1 MKGEIIVLDS
11 FTPPP
16 FAQQPYDDVGDDGLD
31 TTNNIQWVPMPP
43 MPSPPPPQQHQSDD
57 KINMIAALAARDL
70 KQSRIADMIRAK
82 RAMLLKKQAEVD
94 KKQKSNKFLKGVV
107 KDYARYRD
115 HIVAM
120 KQQQLSAMVLLQR
133 YVADLEKSEHTV
145 GAQLYEAR
153 RDQLELTHEM
163 DKLRDELE
171 QLVGDQPSKK
181 NLKEK

>member
-1 MKGEIIVLDS
+1 MKGEIIVFDP

-16 FAQQPYDDVGDDGLD
+16 LFAQQPYDDVGDGID
-31 TTNNIQWVPMPP
+31 TTNNIQWVPMPS
-43 MPSPPPPQQHQSDD
+43 MTPPQQPQRLEEE
-57 KINMIAALAARDL
+57 NMIAALAARDL

-181 NLKEK
+181 NLKRK